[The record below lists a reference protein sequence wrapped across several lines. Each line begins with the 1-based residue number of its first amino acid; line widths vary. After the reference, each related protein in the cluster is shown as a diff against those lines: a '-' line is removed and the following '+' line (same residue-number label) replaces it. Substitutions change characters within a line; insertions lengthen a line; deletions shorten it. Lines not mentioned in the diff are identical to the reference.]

1 MRSMPTSS
9 ARSRVIRIAVAL
21 AIGLVATAVATY
33 LPMYMVERGQ
43 GATVGTI
50 HRGVHGWWHARDR
63 VFGLRWSNLMLI
75 DPPLSTPLWD
85 GEIHGWEEPPPPP
98 YPAAQFLRIGT
109 LAAGWPLPALRM
121 RWTVTS
127 MTRSFPVPAE
137 LDDADTSIV
146 YAAESALTG
155 SRGGGPEQVEVLWF
169 GAIFN
174 VVVFAA
180 VVVGPVA
187 LLRRVIRG
195 DFRRSGRAAHSAGS
209 IGSSTIT
216 SR

>member
-1 MRSMPTSS
+1 MRRMPTSS

-21 AIGLVATAVATY
+21 VVGLAAAAVSTY
-33 LPMYMVERGQ
+33 LPMYMVERGG
-43 GATVGTI
+43 GATIGTI

-85 GEIHGWEEPPPPP
+85 GEVSGWEEPPPPP

-155 SRGGGPEQVEVLWF
+155 TRGGGPEQVEVLWI
-169 GAIFN
+169 GAVFN
-174 VVVFAA
+174 VVFYAA
-180 VVVGPVA
+180 VVVGPVG
-187 LLRRVIRG
+187 LLRRALRG
-195 DFRRSGRAAHSAGS
+195 DFRRPAHSAGS
-209 IGSSTIT
+209 SGSSTIT